1 MTRRPWRLSA
11 AARADIRRVLAETIR
26 QFGRFQAQRYRA
38 ALLRTLERAGEA
50 PLLPASRDL
59 GWRNLR
65 SLHVGVVAGR
75 AASGAHVV
83 IYRVPADVGDPVV
96 IVRVLHERMDPARHL
111 GGAGQ
116 DD

>member
-1 MTRRPWRLSA
+1 
-11 AARADIRRVLAETIR
+11 
-26 QFGRFQAQRYRA
+26 
-38 ALLRTLERAGEA
+38 
-50 PLLPASRDL
+50 
-59 GWRNLR
+59 
-65 SLHVGVVAGR
+65 VGMVAGR